1 MEFFMIEGNLVEHP
15 NMSDELMK
23 KHKAYTQ
30 KAMDAGMIL
39 FSGLKKSMD
48 GAVFVMKAK
57 SRQQIEDYLEQ
68 EPFFQAGIQT
78 YQVVP
83 FDAHYKNPKAA
94 EWF

>member
-57 SRQQIEDYLEQ
+57 
-68 EPFFQAGIQT
+68 
-78 YQVVP
+78 
-83 FDAHYKNPKAA
+83 
-94 EWF
+94 